1 MVYVAVKP
9 SYDADVIIAGAGPA
23 GAAAACHLARSGAS
37 VTLLDRVIF
46 PRDKVCGDFVGPSA
60 LVELGNLGVSQM
72 DGYARTNI
80 ARRAA
85 LYIDGEELIS
95 RPFPEIEGMPSH
107 GRVIP
112 RLALDNFI
120 VDAARSAGARVM
132 EGCSLAGFKAGRD
145 AVGVEAASSNGHLTL
160 GCRLLIGADGSSS
173 TVARLMRG
181 SAPPRRDRF

>member
-23 GAAAACHLARSGAS
+23 GAAAACHLTRSGAS
-37 VTLLDRVIF
+37 VILLDQMIF

-60 LVELGNLGVSQM
+60 LVELDSLGVSRM

-80 ARRAA
+80 ASRAA

-95 RPFPEIEGMPSH
+95 RPFPEIERMPSH

-120 VDAARSAGARVM
+120 VDAARSAGARM
-132 EGCSLAGFKAGRD
+132 MDGYKLTGFAAGREVV
-145 AVGVEAASSNGHLTL
+145 AVEAAGAHGHLTMR
-160 GCRLLIGADGSSS
+160 CRLPVGA
-173 TVARLMRG
+173 
-181 SAPPRRDRF
+181 

>member
-1 MVYVAVKP
+1 MAYVAVKP

-23 GAAAACHLARSGAS
+23 GAAAACRLARSGAS
-37 VTLLDRVIF
+37 VFLLDRVTF

-60 LVELGNLGVSQM
+60 LVELDSLGVARM

-112 RLALDNFI
+112 S
-120 VDAARSAGARVM
+120 ARRPRGTPSRASRIFLSCILPSCRTGWN
-132 EGCSLAGFKAGRD
+132 GC
-145 AVGVEAASSNGHLTL
+145 
-160 GCRLLIGADGSSS
+160 
-173 TVARLMRG
+173 
-181 SAPPRRDRF
+181 

>member
-1 MVYVAVKP
+1 MVYVPVKP

-37 VTLLDRVIF
+37 VTLLDRVTF

-60 LVELGNLGVSQM
+60 LVELDSLGVARM

-95 RPFPEIEGMPSH
+95 RPFPEIADMPFH

-112 RLALDNFI
+112 RLELDKFI
-120 VDAARSAGARVM
+120 VDAARSAGARM
-132 EGCSLAGFKAGRD
+132 MDGYK
-145 AVGVEAASSNGHLTL
+145 LT
-160 GCRLLIGADGSSS
+160 G
-173 TVARLMRG
+173 
-181 SAPPRRDRF
+181 

>member
-1 MVYVAVKP
+1 M
-9 SYDADVIIAGAGPA
+9 
-23 GAAAACHLARSGAS
+23 
-37 VTLLDRVIF
+37 TF

-60 LVELGNLGVSQM
+60 LVELDSLGISRM

-120 VDAARSAGARVM
+120 ADAATRRFPGDGGVRSRV
-132 EGCSLAGFKAGRD
+132 SKPAATRS
-145 AVGVEAASSNGHLTL
+145 VEAAS
-160 GCRLLIGADGSSS
+160 
-173 TVARLMRG
+173 
-181 SAPPRRDRF
+181 

>member
-1 MVYVAVKP
+1 MVYVPVKP

-37 VTLLDRVIF
+37 VTLLDRVTF

-60 LVELGNLGVSQM
+60 LVELDSLGVARM

-95 RPFPEIEGMPSH
+95 RPFPKMPTRPFI
-107 GRVIP
+107 GRLFP
-112 RLALDNFI
+112 RLEPAKFTSI
-120 VDAARSAGARVM
+120 PARSA
-132 EGCSLAGFKAGRD
+132 
-145 AVGVEAASSNGHLTL
+145 
-160 GCRLLIGADGSSS
+160 
-173 TVARLMRG
+173 
-181 SAPPRRDRF
+181 